1 MAFTLKMSLLS
12 SNLRMVLV
20 VSVVTNIKPTALA
33 NVHAFYQR
41 LKPEIQIIG
50 TGGVKSGR
58 DAFEHILCGASMVQV
73 GTALQKEGVAVFDRI
88 TKELKEIME
97 EKGYETLED
106 FRGKL
111 HYID

>member
-1 MAFTLKMSLLS
+1 MSKKVSSTKLLS
-12 SNLRMVLV
+12 GLFV
-20 VSVVTNIKPTALA
+20 A
-33 NVHAFYQR
+33 
-41 LKPEIQIIG
+41 
-50 TGGVKSGR
+50 GGVKSGR

>member
-1 MAFTLKMSLLS
+1 
-12 SNLRMVLV
+12 
-20 VSVVTNIKPTALA
+20 
-33 NVHAFYQR
+33 
-41 LKPEIQIIG
+41 
-50 TGGVKSGR
+50 
-58 DAFEHILCGASMVQV
+58 
-73 GTALQKEGVAVFDRI
+73 VAIFDRI